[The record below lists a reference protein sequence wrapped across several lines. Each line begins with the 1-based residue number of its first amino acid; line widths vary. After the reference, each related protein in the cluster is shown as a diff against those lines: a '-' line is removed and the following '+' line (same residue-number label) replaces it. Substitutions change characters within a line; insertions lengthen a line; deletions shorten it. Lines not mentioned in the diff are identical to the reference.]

1 MLITS
6 IAKKSARLSLVI
18 GTILFLVAKL
28 SNASDLIMIIG
39 LFYVIIAFIVNSI
52 ILFILFLHLTIASPH
67 HRPALIKAALLL
79 LFNIPVAILYAW
91 VLLALNH
98 KLPL

>member
-1 MLITS
+1 MSITS
-6 IAKKSARLSLVI
+6 IAKKSARLSLII
-18 GTILFLVAKL
+18 GTILFVIANLNV
-28 SNASDLIMIIG
+28 SDLIMIIG

-67 HRPALIKAALLL
+67 HRPALIKTALLL

-91 VLLALNH
+91 ILLALNH
-98 KLPL
+98 